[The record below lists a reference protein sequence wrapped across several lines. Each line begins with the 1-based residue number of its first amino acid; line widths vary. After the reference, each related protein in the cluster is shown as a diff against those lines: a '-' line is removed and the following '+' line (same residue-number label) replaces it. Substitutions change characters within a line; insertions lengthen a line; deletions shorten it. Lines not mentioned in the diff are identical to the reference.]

1 MKFEKLTLALSI
13 GAAILITGCSTAA
26 DKAVKNEPVV
36 NVHKKQ
42 VTESSLGLRKTN
54 LYTENTTAAQKTE
67 YGKDAPGTSQR
78 FKRAYQNAPPMIPH
92 NTEGLLPIT
101 INNNACLGCHEPS
114 VAPFVKSTP
123 IPQSHFIDFRP
134 KHKYDGKTFVKAIDN
149 MKNETSIKKL
159 DVIAGARFNCTQCH
173 APQSNGNLAVE
184 STFEANYT
192 RKDGSSHSTWSEVIL
207 DDLDT
212 LKEK

>member
-1 MKFEKLTLALSI
+1 MKLANITLALSL
-13 GAAILITGCSTAA
+13 GVAVLITGCTT
-26 DKAVKNEPVV
+26 DKAISNESVI
-36 NVHKKQ
+36 NVQKTK
-42 VTESSLGLRKTN
+42 VTENSLGLRKTDI
-54 LYTENTTAAQKTE
+54 YAENTTVAQKTE

-134 KHKYDGKTFVKAIDN
+134 KHKFDGKTFTKAIDN
-149 MKNETSIKKL
+149 MKNETSIKRL

>member
-1 MKFEKLTLALSI
+1 MKLAKLTLVL
-13 GAAILITGCSTAA
+13 GFGVAIFITGCTT
-26 DKAVKNEPVV
+26 DKAISNESVV
-36 NVHKKQ
+36 FVQKTK
-42 VTESSLGLRKTN
+42 VTENSLGLRKTN
-54 LYTENTTAAQKTE
+54 LYTENTTVAQKTE

-123 IPQSHFIDFRP
+123 IPKSHFIDFRP
-134 KHKYDGKTFVKAIDN
+134 KHKFDGETFTKVIDN
-149 MKNETSIKKL
+149 MKNETSIKIL
-159 DVIAGARFNCTQCH
+159 DVVSNARFNCTQCH

-184 STFEANYT
+184 STFEAEYT
-192 RKDGSSHSTWSEVIL
+192 RKDGSTKSTWSEVIL

-212 LKEK
+212 LKKK